1 MIVVARITL
10 AGVIRYG
17 SFFMLHVVVTP
28 FIPPSTILP
37 VYLKFHHTTNVL
49 CCSCFRVSL
58 SWEHLRVQGDLKA
71 HRATSIL

>member
-1 MIVVARITL
+1 MIVVARITP

-17 SFFMLHVVVTP
+17 SFFMLPVVVTP